1 MNTDALKAIG
11 EEMPALLDAKHP
23 AREQALALTRE
34 VIRLSANAIR
44 AVHRREF
51 DAAEGLLAKAKTNLQ
66 QTEAALSEHRDI
78 FHAGFVHDAQKEFA
92 EAHCSLALIAGRPL
106 PAPAALGVM
115 AGSYLNGL
123 GETVGELRRHLL
135 DSLRAGD
142 IQPCEDSLGAMGAID
157 DVLITMDSPEAV
169 TSGLRRTADAMRGI
183 LERTRG
189 DYTMAYA
196 QRQLEDIIDIAHRR
210 QAVLAVL
217 NIAGA
222 KRVEE

>member
-1 MNTDALKAIG
+1 MNTDGLNAIG
-11 EEMPALLDAKHP
+11 EEMRAHLDAKHQ

-66 QTEAALSEHRDI
+66 QTETGMSEHPDI

-106 PAPAALGVM
+106 PAPATLGVM

-142 IQPCEDSLGAMGAID
+142 IEHCEDCLAAMGDIY
-157 DVLITMDSPEAV
+157 DVLATMDYPEAV
-169 TSGLRRTADAMRGI
+169 SSGLRSTADPTKGSPEQLPR
-183 LERTRG
+183 
-189 DYTMAYA
+189 DYPTAP
-196 QRQLEDIIDIAHRR
+196 AHRPHH
-210 QAVLAVL
+210 
-217 NIAGA
+217 
-222 KRVEE
+222 EPPS

>member
-1 MNTDALKAIG
+1 MRAH
-11 EEMPALLDAKHP
+11 LDAKHQ

-51 DAAEGLLAKAKTNLQ
+51 DAAEGLLAKAKTNLE
-66 QTEAALSEHRDI
+66 QTEAALSQHRDI

-115 AGSYLNGL
+115 AGCYLNGL

-142 IQPCEDSLGAMGAID
+142 IQHCEESLTAMGDIH
-157 DVLITMDSPEAV
+157 DVLVTMDYPEAV
-169 TSGLRRTADAMRGI
+169 TSGLRRTADAMRAI

-189 DYTMAYA
+189 DFTMAYA
-196 QRQLEDIIDIAHRR
+196 QRRLEQKLDEFS
-210 QAVLAVL
+210 
-217 NIAGA
+217 
-222 KRVEE
+222 KRLGD

>member
-1 MNTDALKAIG
+1 LGRSKRLNTDGLNEIAENVRAY
-11 EEMPALLDAKHP
+11 LDAKHR
-23 AREQALALTRE
+23 AREEALALSRE

-44 AVHRREF
+44 AVHRQEF
-51 DAAEGLLAKAKTNLQ
+51 DAAEKLLQKARGNLE
-66 QTEAALSEHRDI
+66 QTAVGLSEHRDI
-78 FHAGFVHDAQKEFA
+78 FHAGFLHDAQKEFA
-92 EAHCSLALIAGRPL
+92 EAHCTLALIAGRPL
-106 PAPAALGVM
+106 PAPEALGVM

-142 IQPCEDSLGAMGAID
+142 IQHCEESLTAMGDIYD
-157 DVLITMDSPEAV
+157 ILITMDYPEAV

-196 QRQLEDIIDIAHRR
+196 QRRLEDRLR
-210 QAVLAVL
+210 EF
-217 NIAGA
+217 
-222 KRVEE
+222 EERLPSP

>member
-1 MNTDALKAIG
+1 MNTDGLNAIG
-11 EEMPALLDAKHP
+11 EEMRAHLDAKHQ
-23 AREQALALTRE
+23 AREQAVALARE
-34 VIRLSANAIR
+34 VIRWSATAIR

-51 DAAEGLLAKAKTNLQ
+51 DAAEGLLAKAETNLQ
-66 QTEAALSEHRDI
+66 QTETALAEHPDI

-142 IQPCEDSLGAMGAID
+142 IEHCEDCLAAMGDIYD
-157 DVLITMDSPEAV
+157 DLVTMDYPEAGSSRPRPPV
-169 TSGLRRTADAMRGI
+169 RPVRGL

-196 QRQLEDIIDIAHRR
+196 QRQLEDRLR
-210 QAVLAVL
+210 EF
-217 NIAGA
+217 
-222 KRVEE
+222 EERLPK

>member
-1 MNTDALKAIG
+1 MNTDGLNEIAEGVRAH
-11 EEMPALLDAKHP
+11 LDAKHR
-23 AREQALALTRE
+23 AREEALALTRE

-51 DAAEGLLAKAKTNLQ
+51 DAAEALLVKAKGNLE
-66 QTEAALSEHRDI
+66 QTRDGLAEHRDI

-92 EAHCSLALIAGRPL
+92 EAHCTLALIAGRPL
-106 PAPAALGVM
+106 PAPETLGVM

-142 IQPCEDSLGAMGAID
+142 IQHCEDCLTAMGDIY
-157 DVLITMDSPEAV
+157 DVLVTMDYPEAV

-189 DYTMAYA
+189 DYTMTYA
-196 QRQLEDIIDIAHRR
+196 QRQLEDRLR
-210 QAVLAVL
+210 EFEQRLP
-217 NIAGA
+217 
-222 KRVEE
+222 R

>member
-1 MNTDALKAIG
+1 MNTDGLNAIG
-11 EEMPALLDAKHP
+11 EEMRAHLDAKHQ

-66 QTEAALSEHRDI
+66 QTETALAEHPDI

-106 PAPAALGVM
+106 PAPVALGVM

-142 IQPCEDSLGAMGAID
+142 IEHCEDCLAAMGDIYDVLVTMDYPEAGKSGHRPTRGAMK
-157 DVLITMDSPEAV
+157 
-169 TSGLRRTADAMRGI
+169 GLLKRDPRGYTI
-183 LERTRG
+183 GYPQRAPSERLR
-189 DYTMAYA
+189 
-196 QRQLEDIIDIAHRR
+196 EF
-210 QAVLAVL
+210 
-217 NIAGA
+217 
-222 KRVEE
+222 

>member
-1 MNTDALKAIG
+1 MNTDGLTATG
-11 EEMPALLDAKHP
+11 EEMRAPLDAKHQ
-23 AREQALALTRE
+23 AREQALPVTRE

-51 DAAEGLLAKAKTNLQ
+51 DAAEGLLAKAKTNLE
-66 QTEAALSEHRDI
+66 QTEAALSQHRDI

-106 PAPAALGVM
+106 PAPATLGVM

-142 IQPCEDSLGAMGAID
+142 IQHCEDCLAAMGDIY
-157 DVLITMDSPEAV
+157 DVLVTMDYPEAV
-169 TSGLRRTADAMRGI
+169 TSGPRGAADAMKGI
-183 LERTRG
+183 PGRTPG
-189 DYTMAYA
+189 AYTMAHA
-196 QRQLEDIIDIAHRR
+196 QRPLQDPLLEF
-210 QAVLAVL
+210 
-217 NIAGA
+217 
-222 KRVEE
+222 EERLPK